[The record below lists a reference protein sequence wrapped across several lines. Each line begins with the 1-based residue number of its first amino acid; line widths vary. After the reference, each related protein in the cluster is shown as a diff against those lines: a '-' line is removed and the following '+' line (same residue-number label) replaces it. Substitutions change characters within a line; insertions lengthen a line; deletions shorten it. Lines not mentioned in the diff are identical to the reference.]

1 MERAEDQESLRF
13 PGHVHYFSVIGLYGG
28 GLFVVI
34 NNNRGFFGG
43 IIFQIFILLAL
54 VSAGAMVVR
63 YFTNKT
69 LVKELGRCHSKYG
82 SKIKKCEK
90 KKHHLE
96 RKVSQ
101 CKESKKKKAMGRENE
116 VLKSGFSKCIAE
128 LKEEQRPWWKLW
140 GEEEPVEVEKEIKKL
155 PPPPP
160 RARSKSGRCYKK
172 YGKKVEK
179 LNREI
184 KKYSQKEKRCLAD
197 RR

>member
-13 PGHVHYFSVIGLYGG
+13 PGHVHYFSIIGLYGG

-90 KKHHLE
+90 KKHRLE

-101 CKESKKKKAMGRENE
+101 CKESKKKR
-116 VLKSGFSKCIAE
+116 
-128 LKEEQRPWWKLW
+128 RPWAGKT
-140 GEEEPVEVEKEIKKL
+140 
-155 PPPPP
+155 
-160 RARSKSGRCYKK
+160 RS
-172 YGKKVEK
+172 
-179 LNREI
+179 
-184 KKYSQKEKRCLAD
+184 
-197 RR
+197 